1 MSDKQQQPS
10 NIMKMTRVWPARLRF
25 TLFTLTIITLLA
37 AGTVILKQKIIQT
50 QLQNT
55 RNLIINFIGNHG
67 FELQDILISGRI
79 RTQTQEIDKALNL
92 KRGDNFLNI
101 NTAQIK
107 QTLENLPWIRD
118 VTVKRSFFPN
128 ILQINIQ
135 EKGVLALWQLNQ
147 QFYPIDY
154 NGYVIEAEYTPDYP
168 VMLIVGE
175 EAPEHLIDLLQTI
188 RQIDAAY
195 LSRLKA
201 AVYVSKRRW
210 NLIFNDINQGIT
222 VKLPAENFT
231 SALTKLI
238 NLDKT
243 SAILKRKLTIIDL
256 RLPNKTIVKM
266 RKGGSVIKNQNK
278 NQTL

>member
-1 MSDKQQQPS
+1 MSDKQEQSS
-10 NIMKMTRVWPARLRF
+10 NIMKITRVWPARLRCTMF
-25 TLFTLTIITLLA
+25 ILTVITLLA
-37 AGTVILKQKIIQT
+37 AGTIILKQKIIQS
-50 QLQNT
+50 QLKNT
-55 RNLIINFIGNHG
+55 RNLIVDFIGNHG

-101 NTAQIK
+101 DTAQIK
-107 QTLENLPWIRD
+107 QTLENLPWVRD

-135 EKGVLALWQLNQ
+135 EKDVLALWQLNQ
-147 QFYPIDY
+147 QFYPLDY
-154 NGYVIEAEYTPDYP
+154 NGYVIEAEYTPDSP
-168 VMLIVGE
+168 IMLIVGE
-175 EAPEHLIDLLQTI
+175 EAPEHLINLLETI
-188 RQIDAAY
+188 RQIDASY
-195 LSRLKA
+195 LPRLKA

-210 NLIFNDINQGIT
+210 NLIFNDINKGVT

-243 SAILKRKLTIIDL
+243 SAILKRKLTILDL

-266 RKGGSVIKNQNK
+266 RKGGSIIKNQNK
-278 NQTL
+278 NHAL